1 MQSKLSRSTRPD
13 RKQFVED
20 PFGPYRLIDTH
31 SVDVAFE
38 AMVRMAHVRSYDLPH
53 GVAGFAL
60 RVNYF
65 RFNHIDLT
73 YSANSIEG
81 SIDFDGRPQ
90 VRQQIGLSGAATTTL
105 GQTAVVDIGAQ
116 SCIIPADA
124 EVKFHYGP
132 RYEQLLL
139 RIDTDAITAKLE
151 ALIGSHVR
159 GKLEFGVQADAR
171 DPGQQR
177 LRRLIASLD
186 QELAAAKSEP
196 NSLVMAEYEQLII
209 TAFLIANLRNHD
221 RFLQAKPST
230 IMPWQVRAAE
240 EYIEANWNRS
250 ISIEDL
256 SRAVNASARALFKT
270 FKDARGYSPMMFLK
284 RVRLTRAREMLRAGN
299 PRTTITGV
307 ALLCG
312 FGNPGHFAA
321 DYRRAFGELPS
332 ETLQRHK

>member
-1 MQSKLSRSTRPD
+1 MQPKLSRSVRPD

-31 SVDVAFE
+31 SVDAVYE
-38 AMVRMAHVRSYDLPH
+38 ALARMTTVRSYDLPH
-53 GVAGFAL
+53 GSAGFSL

-73 YSANSIEG
+73 YHVNSIEG
-81 SIDFDGRPQ
+81 TIDFGGRRQ
-90 VRQQIGLSGAATTTL
+90 VRQQIGLSGAATSTM
-105 GQTAVVDIGAQ
+105 GQLVVEDIGAQ
-116 SCIIPADA
+116 SCIIPPDA
-124 EVKFHYGP
+124 EVKIHYGP
-132 RYEQLLL
+132 RYEQVLL
-139 RIDTDAITAKLE
+139 RVDTDAVTAKLE

-159 GKLEFGVQADAR
+159 GKLEFGTQADAR
-171 DPGQQR
+171 DPDQQR
-177 LRRLIASLD
+177 LRRLIVSLD

-196 NSLVMAEYEQLII
+196 NSLVMAEYEQLIT
-209 TAFLIANLRNHD
+209 TAFLLANLRNYD
-221 RFLQAKPST
+221 RFLHAKPSA

-240 EYIEANWNRS
+240 EYIEANWNRA

-332 ETLQRHK
+332 ETLLRHK